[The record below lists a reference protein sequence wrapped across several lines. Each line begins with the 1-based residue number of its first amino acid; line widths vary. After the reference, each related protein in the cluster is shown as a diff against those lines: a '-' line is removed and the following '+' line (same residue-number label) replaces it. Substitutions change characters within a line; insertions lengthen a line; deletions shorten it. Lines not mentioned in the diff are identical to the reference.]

1 MSSLRQTLNVVCF
14 ASFSTSVVLCFMFE
28 FEAAAIAVVIGGL
41 AALADFLA
49 D

>member
-1 MSSLRQTLNVVCF
+1 MTRLLNTVCYVCF
-14 ASFSTSVVLCFMFE
+14 CTSVAFCFMFE
-28 FEAAAIAVVIGGL
+28 FEAAAIAVTFGGL